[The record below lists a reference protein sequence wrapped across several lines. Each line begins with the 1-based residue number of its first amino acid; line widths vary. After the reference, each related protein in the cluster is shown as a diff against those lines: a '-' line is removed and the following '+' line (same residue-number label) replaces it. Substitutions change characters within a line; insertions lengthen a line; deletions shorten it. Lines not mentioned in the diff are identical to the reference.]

1 MDTPG
6 QDLYFLGVLSLG
18 LSSLLTAIN
27 IIATTL
33 YMRTPGL
40 TLRRLP
46 VFVWSMLVTSVLNL
60 IWVPVIGVAMVMGLL
75 DRLVPTNFFSAQGL
89 PLLWQDLFWLF
100 GHPEVYIIML
110 PARSE
115 EHTSELQSL
124 LRISYSVFCF
134 KN

>member
-60 IWVPVIGVAMVMGLL
+60 IWVPVIGMAMVMGLL

-89 PLLWQDLFWLF
+89 PLLWQEDRKSTRLKPS
-100 GHPEVYIIML
+100 H
-110 PARSE
+110 
-115 EHTSELQSL
+115 
-124 LRISYSVFCF
+124 
-134 KN
+134 

>member
-1 MDTPG
+1 MIRRPPRSTRTDTLFP
-6 QDLYFLGVLSLG
+6 DTTLFRS
-18 LSSLLTAIN
+18 

-100 GHPEVYIIML
+100 GHPEV
-110 PARSE
+110 
-115 EHTSELQSL
+115 
-124 LRISYSVFCF
+124 
-134 KN
+134 

>member
-75 DRLVPTNFFSAQGL
+75 DRLVPTNFFSAHGL

-100 GHPEVYIIML
+100 GHPVVYIFML
-110 PARSE
+110 PAWGMLSG
-115 EHTSELQSL
+115 SLQVFSHYSL
-124 LRISYSVFCF
+124 YLKGCG
-134 KN
+134 

>member
-60 IWVPVIGVAMVMGLL
+60 IWVPVIGVAVVMGLL
-75 DRLVPTNFFSAQGL
+75 DRLVPTNFFSAQG
-89 PLLWQDLFWLF
+89 
-100 GHPEVYIIML
+100 
-110 PARSE
+110 RSE
-115 EHTSELQSL
+115 ERRVGEELVGTGRS
-124 LRISYSVFCF
+124 RVSPDRTNKKK
-134 KN
+134 KNIAQKTTTDS

>member
-1 MDTPG
+1 
-6 QDLYFLGVLSLG
+6 
-18 LSSLLTAIN
+18 
-27 IIATTL
+27 
-33 YMRTPGL
+33 MRTPGL

-75 DRLVPTNFFSAQGL
+75 DRLVTTNFFSAQGL

-100 GHPEVYIIML
+100 GPPEVYIIML
-110 PARSE
+110 RSE

-124 LRISYSVFCF
+124 MRTSYAVFCL
-134 KN
+134 KNTTQHQKISPRQNTIRSHLITPRP

>member
-60 IWVPVIGVAMVMGLL
+60 IWV
-75 DRLVPTNFFSAQGL
+75 
-89 PLLWQDLFWLF
+89 
-100 GHPEVYIIML
+100 
-110 PARSE
+110 RSE
-115 EHTSELQSL
+115 ERRVGTECVSTCRSRWSPYHQT
-124 LRISYSVFCF
+124 
-134 KN
+134 KNQIPTTNTHQTPNY

>member
-1 MDTPG
+1 MMLRPPRCTRTDTLFPFTTLFRSDTPG
-6 QDLYFLGVLSLG
+6 QYLYFLGVLSLG

-89 PLLWQDLFWLF
+89 PLLWQEI
-100 GHPEVYIIML
+100 GRAHV
-110 PARSE
+110 
-115 EHTSELQSL
+115 
-124 LRISYSVFCF
+124 
-134 KN
+134 